1 MKLLPSVVVKFVFGS
16 KQQNYLIQLQAC
28 LLAGVIGITCSN
40 NSYAKTVSTIP
51 PKVQN
56 AIVRTH
62 LDANH
67 LSYIVTPLAPTLP
80 SLSALHS
87 DWNAGNHNGNAKSHA
102 NAKSNASQTAKSHPK
117 NEPSNAQNL
126 TGLPDLDL
134 QHKYNDKKQLAVL
147 PNHKAFISAPLTDS
161 YAYKAYFPRVPA
173 STMKLVSTFIALDV
187 LGKDFV
193 WYTRAYQ
200 TGIRIGDTLHGD
212 IIIYGSGD
220 PKLTHHGI
228 AQLLGRIQATGIRHI
243 EGDIIVDSQLF
254 KNVTHDP
261 AAFDNEPL
269 RSYNASPD
277 GMLVNFS
284 TINIDGKIQADG
296 KVALEYQPTLADI
309 EFPTQIYRR
318 SAGCRR
324 KVVDNLAPVW
334 DKTQLRFH
342 KAFPSGCR
350 NRTLYIAYPN
360 AKTFTQQV
368 IKAKWLAFGNTL
380 SGVVRDSSDA
390 KMHSPKLSQRGYA
403 GFYQAPMMPL
413 PIATEWSNPLSK
425 QIDDINHYSNNVMTE
440 QLMLSIAAHTQLST
454 MTTAKSTNPANIKL
468 KHANQQLSQLP
479 WYPARHQN
487 VAVDYPQALTLVEN
501 WWKTHLTSNPPF
513 MTNASGLCRSCFV
526 SVHSLNDLLGYAYTH
541 PDFSTFLSSLGVAGV
556 NGTIRSHKRRLPRSS
571 AINRAWIKTGTL
583 DNVTAMAGY
592 VKGKS
597 GQDYSVVA
605 IINLPDGQTNAVR
618 HRLVLDSLIDWVAEH

>member
-1 MKLLPSVVVKFVFGS
+1 MKLLPSFVVKFVLAGG
-16 KQQNYLIQLQAC
+16 KRQNNLLQFQAC
-28 LLAGVIGITCSN
+28 LLLAGLTSIGTH
-40 NSYAKTVSTIP
+40 AKTVSTIP
-51 PKVQN
+51 LKVQN
-56 AIVRTH
+56 AIIRTH

-67 LSYIVTPLAPTLP
+67 LSYIVTPLTPNSP

-87 DWNAGNHNGNAKSHA
+87 DWNTGSHNADNHTNDGKTA
-102 NAKSNASQTAKSHPK
+102 NQTANNQSK
-117 NEPSNAQNL
+117 NRLGSTQQSL
-126 TGLPDLDL
+126 TGLPDLEL
-134 QHKYNDKKQLAVL
+134 LRKYKNKDNKQLAVL
-147 PNHKAFISAPLTDS
+147 PSQANFKTPLTDS

-187 LGKDFV
+187 LGEDFV

-200 TGIRIGDTLHGD
+200 TGVRIGDTLHGD

-228 AQLLGRIQATGIRHI
+228 EQLLGRIQATGIRHI

-254 KNVTHDP
+254 NNVTHDP

-284 TINIDGKIQADG
+284 TINIDGKIQANG

-309 EFPTQIYRR
+309 ELPTEMYRR
-318 SAGCRR
+318 SARCRR

-334 DKTQLRFH
+334 QENQLLFH
-342 KAFPSGCR
+342 KAFPSGCN

-368 IKAKWLAFGNTL
+368 IKAKWLALGNSL
-380 SGVVRDSSDA
+380 SGVVRDSKDA
-390 KMHSPKLSQRGYA
+390 AMHSPKLSQRGYA
-403 GFYQAPMMPL
+403 GFYQAAMLPL

-440 QLMLSIAAHTQLST
+440 QLMLSIAAYAQLSKD
-454 MTTAKSTNPANIKL
+454 KSTTNHVHTKSKQPSHL
-468 KHANQQLSQLP
+468 SEQLPYQLP
-479 WYPARHQN
+479 WYPAWHQN

-501 WWKTHLTSNPPF
+501 WWKTHLTSSPPF

-526 SVHSLNDLLGYAYTH
+526 TVHSLNDLLGYAYTH
-541 PDFSTFLSSLGVAGV
+541 PDFDTFLASLGVAGV
-556 NGTIRSHKRRLPRSS
+556 NGTIRSHRRRLPRSS